1 MVPVAVVSLKM
12 IRLQPLG
19 IANYAHIHSGWLR
32 GRQLLG
38 LVECAMRSDIEQSYE
53 TSALA
58 NLSKA
63 FQATWEVLHARDS
76 SRDADAEDDHRLA
89 VSGKLLALAAD
100 GLTDPEE
107 LRDRVL
113 QSLSVKNSEAA

>member
-1 MVPVAVVSLKM
+1 MVPVAVVRLKM

-19 IANYAHIHSGWLR
+19 IANYAHTHSGWLR

-63 FQATWEVLHARDS
+63 FEATWKVLHARDS
-76 SRDADAEDDHRLA
+76 SRDADAEDDLRLA
-89 VSGKLLALAAD
+89 VSGKLLELAAH
-100 GLTDPEE
+100 GLTDPEK

-113 QSLSVKNSEAA
+113 ESLNVMNSEAA

>member
-19 IANYAHIHSGWLR
+19 IANYAHTHSGWHR

-63 FQATWEVLHARDS
+63 FEATWEVLHARDS
-76 SRDADAEDDHRLA
+76 SRDADAEDDLRLA
-89 VSGKLLALAAD
+89 VSGKLLELAAD

-113 QSLSVKNSEAA
+113 ESLSVRNSEAA

>member
-1 MVPVAVVSLKM
+1 
-12 IRLQPLG
+12 
-19 IANYAHIHSGWLR
+19 
-32 GRQLLG
+32 
-38 LVECAMRSDIEQSYE
+38 MRSDIEQSYE

-63 FQATWEVLHARDS
+63 FEATWEVLHARHS
-76 SRDADAEDDHRLA
+76 SRDADAEDDLRLA
-89 VSGKLLALAAD
+89 VSGKLLELAAD

-113 QSLSVKNSEAA
+113 ESLSVRNSEAA

>member
-1 MVPVAVVSLKM
+1 MGS
-12 IRLQPLG
+12 
-19 IANYAHIHSGWLR
+19 N
-32 GRQLLG
+32 
-38 LVECAMRSDIEQSYE
+38 IEQSYE

-63 FQATWEVLHARDS
+63 FEATWEILHARDS
-76 SRDADAEDDHRLA
+76 SRDADAEDDLRLA
-89 VSGKLLALAAD
+89 VSGKLLELAAE

-113 QSLSVKNSEAA
+113 ESLSVRNTAEA

>member
-19 IANYAHIHSGWLR
+19 IANYAHPHSGWLR

-63 FQATWEVLHARDS
+63 FEATWEVLHARDS
-76 SRDADAEDDHRLA
+76 SRDADAEDDLRLA
-89 VSGKLLALAAD
+89 VSGKLLELAAD

-113 QSLSVKNSEAA
+113 ESLSVRNSEAA

>member
-1 MVPVAVVSLKM
+1 
-12 IRLQPLG
+12 
-19 IANYAHIHSGWLR
+19 
-32 GRQLLG
+32 
-38 LVECAMRSDIEQSYE
+38 MRSDIEQSYE

-63 FQATWEVLHARDS
+63 FEATWKVLHARDS
-76 SRDADAEDDHRLA
+76 SRDADAEDDLRLA
-89 VSGKLLALAAD
+89 VSGKLLELAAH

-113 QSLSVKNSEAA
+113 ESLNVMNSEAA